1 MYQIKE
7 MSITQ
12 FSRTFS
18 AKWWR
23 QGGFSFHHFPLYQ
36 ITSLAFKME
45 SYLQK
50 RPM

>member
-18 AKWWR
+18 AKWWAISGS
-23 QGGFSFHHFPLYQ
+23 QGGFS
-36 ITSLAFKME
+36 S
-45 SYLQK
+45 
-50 RPM
+50 